1 VCEGYGV
8 WTEPGSWNR
17 NGPLARTVVPTISR
31 LESKLVN
38 TSPLVNLSGFK
49 GIEEQGYFDW
59 FKRCTVPKLPGAFP
73 SAFWEVFL
81 LQAGASE
88 PAVLHAILALGSAHK
103 RKVLYSG
110 LETVEV
116 PPDLQEQF
124 MLRHY
129 SKAIINLRPHLTY
142 NNRASA
148 RVALVTCLVFISL
161 EYIRGHYRAGQI
173 HLHNGLK
180 LLQEVEAKEA
190 RDADRAIIIM
200 NPKPESI
207 DDWVIDSYARLQAQ
221 GDFFGK
227 RSRALRFVL
236 QDSPLSDKI
245 AFFESAA
252 QARQL
257 IERLIDELIYLKDR
271 YAMHVVYSENDY
283 KFDTDARTMQELHTK
298 RQFLRD
304 ELAIWVRRCRPPLQ
318 RPFSKKLSIENIAY
332 KLLGIYH
339 DAAKIMVS
347 CIPHLHNESI
357 FDSQTASF
365 LSIVNQAIE
374 INQLVNSGQSLHD
387 FPGRNEMSSSI
398 TDLGWIPPLFFTALK
413 CRHHRIRMQAIK
425 LLSYALHKE
434 GVWDAKLSVSLA
446 REVVELEEG
455 TFYDGYDEVEDFHSP
470 IMSLEEKDLTLPL
483 LPHSDRWEDV
493 DVVLPEADKGKFIIT
508 LRRQCG
514 DGSWEM
520 LRREYNA
527 RLRAWVGGSVERLS
541 DDEWEAWRAR
551 ESIL

>member
-1 VCEGYGV
+1 M
-8 WTEPGSWNR
+8 
-17 NGPLARTVVPTISR
+17 ISR
-31 LESKLVN
+31 LEPRLVN
-38 TSPLVNLSGFK
+38 TSPLVNLSVLK
-49 GIEEQGYFDW
+49 GTEEQGYLDW
-59 FKRCTVPKLPGAFP
+59 FKCCTIPKLPGAFP

-103 RKVLYSG
+103 RKVLHSG

-129 SKAIINLRPHLTY
+129 SKAITTLRPHLSY
-142 NNRASA
+142 KNRASA

-180 LLQEVEAKEA
+180 LLQELEAEES
-190 RDADRAIIIM
+190 RETDRAIIM
-200 NPKPESI
+200 MKPKPESI
-207 DDWVIDSYARLQAQ
+207 DDWIIDSYARLQAQ

-227 RSRALRFVL
+227 RSRQLRFVL
-236 QDSPLSDKI
+236 QDSPLSVKTVL
-245 AFFESAA
+245 FENAA
-252 QARQL
+252 QARQV
-257 IERLIDELIYLKDR
+257 IERLIDELIYLKDQ
-271 YAMHVVYSENDY
+271 YAIHVVYSGNEY
-283 KFDTDARTMQELHTK
+283 KLDTTTRIIQELHTK
-298 RQFLRD
+298 RQFLRE
-304 ELAIWVRRCRPPLQ
+304 ELATWVRRCKPTSQ
-318 RPFSKKLSIENIAY
+318 RPFNKQTSLENFAY

-339 DAAKIMVS
+339 AAAHIMVS
-347 CIPHLHNESI
+347 SIPHLHNEGI

-365 LSIVNQAIE
+365 LSIVNQAID
-374 INQLVNSGQSLHD
+374 IHKLVISGQRLHD
-387 FPGRNEMSSSI
+387 YPGRSEMSSSI

-434 GVWDAKLSVSLA
+434 GIWDANLSVSLA
-446 REVVELEEG
+446 REVVKLEEG
-455 TFYDGYDEVEDFHSP
+455 TFYEGYDEVEDFHSP
-470 IMSLEEKDLTLPL
+470 LEKLEEKDLTLPV
-483 LPHSDRWEDV
+483 LPHGDRWEDV
-493 DVVLPEADKGKFIIT
+493 DVVLPEADKGRFIIT

-541 DDEWEAWRAR
+541 DDEWEAWRAG